1 MMRTPWNS
9 PLINTLTTD
18 DAARLQQ
25 IFMSLSFELSEMRKE
40 MEELRKSIDKMN
52 RNSYGVRP

>member
-1 MMRTPWNS
+1 MRTPWSS
-9 PLINTLTTD
+9 PIINTLTTD

-25 IFMSLSFELSEMRKE
+25 IFMSLSLELSEMRKE
-40 MEELRKSIDKMN
+40 MEELKRLVARMD

>member
-1 MMRTPWNS
+1 MRTPWSS
-9 PLINTLTTD
+9 PIINTLTTD

-40 MEELRKSIDKMN
+40 MEELKRLVARMD
-52 RNSYGVRP
+52 RNSYGV

>member
-9 PLINTLTTD
+9 PIINTLTSTD
-18 DAARLQQ
+18 AGRLQQ

-40 MEELRKSIDKMN
+40 MQELRESIDKMN

>member
-1 MMRTPWNS
+1 MRTPWSS
-9 PLINTLTTD
+9 PIINTLTTD

-40 MEELRKSIDKMN
+40 MEELRRLVARMD
-52 RNSYGVRP
+52 RGGYGVRP

>member
-1 MMRTPWNS
+1 MRTPWSS
-9 PLINTLTTD
+9 PIINTLTTD

-40 MEELRKSIDKMN
+40 MEELRRLVARMD
-52 RNSYGVRP
+52 RNGYGVRP

>member
-1 MMRTPWNS
+1 MRTPWNS
-9 PLINTLTTD
+9 PIINTLTTD

-40 MEELRKSIDKMN
+40 VDDLKRLVSSMDR
-52 RNSYGVRP
+52 RGYGVRP